1 MIYLAVEGCGY
12 RYTAMSKID
21 KDPRALYNEELHRQ
35 WRDAR
40 SDWDTESRKDID
52 FYLGNHFSAEESDEL
67 SQRNQADIPMDRI
80 SSAIEKFKAVLTSR
94 APAFTITPREDSD
107 VQVAT
112 LWRTIIGYIWQIS
125 DGDSQ
130 IKQAIHDYA
139 TTGIGY
145 LYAYIDGQSDFGR
158 GDVKFTYI
166 DPFRVYTSP
175 SSRDRWFS
183 DSDGIIL
190 STILTGEQVL
200 NLYPEL
206 GDQTDPE
213 TGEVIP
219 GIINDIS
226 GFSYDDE
233 DYPASQN
240 KNSITAF
247 TPSDVKDKDYFEV
260 KKYQILERFYKVK
273 VPFYRLIDIQSQE
286 ESILSPDEYMEFAEQ
301 NAEVLE
307 SGAFQVVEVLQN
319 RVKVCATLGEIVLYE
334 SILNTDE
341 YPIVPLP
348 NVWTGTPYPKSDVS
362 RARPMQRLLNKL
374 WSLALSHAQASA
386 GLKLLVPL
394 GSVDDVGQLEKDWAN
409 PNAVIEVDSSQGEP
423 HYPAPQPLA
432 GEFYKLIQQSE
443 FYIDFIF
450 GLPEMMHGFAEKAP
464 ETVKGTERMI
474 ALGTERPKSKL
485 RDIEFSM
492 NRLGKIIY
500 NLSKGHYTFQK
511 IFRLAQPNNN
521 ITEVMA
527 NYYTD
532 VSGAVLDM
540 KKDRHFL
547 DQHDIRIEPG
557 STMPSNKWAEL
568 NVYLEAY
575 QMGIVDKFEVLKK
588 NPEIFDKEGI
598 LMRTDEKQQM
608 MQQIQALEEQLKTLQ
623 GDLQT
628 AQRESVSDRKKVE
641 VEKFKS
647 RLAEVSSDAKADR
660 RVQRNKL
667 ENEVKLEVEKLARD
681 LERGSN
687 EVGSTPQD

>member
-1 MIYLAVEGCGY
+1 L
-12 RYTAMSKID
+12 SKID
-21 KDPRALYNEELHRQ
+21 KDPRALHNEELHRQ

-166 DPFRVYTSP
+166 DPFRVYASP

-213 TGEVIP
+213 TGEVIK
-219 GIINDIS
+219 GIIHDLS
-226 GFSYDDE
+226 GFSYGDE
-233 DYPASQN
+233 DYPAAQN
-240 KNSITAF
+240 KNSMTIF
-247 TPSDVKDKDYFEV
+247 TPSEVKDKDYFEV

-273 VPFYRLIDIQSQE
+273 VPFYRVIDTQSQE
-286 ESILSPDEYMEFAEQ
+286 ESILSPDEYAEFAEQ
-301 NAEVLE
+301 NQEVLE
-307 SGAFQVVEVLQN
+307 SGAFQIVEVLQN

-394 GSVDDVGQLEKDWAN
+394 GSVDDLGQLEKDWAN

-485 RDIEFSM
+485 RDIEFSV

-521 ITEVMA
+521 LTEVMA

-532 VSGAVLDM
+532 VSGAVMDM

-557 STMPSNKWAEL
+557 STMPTNKWAEL
-568 NVYLEAY
+568 NVYLEAF

-598 LMRTDEKQQM
+598 MQRTDEKQQM

-628 AQRESVSDRKKVE
+628 AQRESVSDRKRVE

-647 RLAEVSSDAKADR
+647 RLSEVSSDAKADR

-681 LERGSN
+681 LEKGS
-687 EVGSTPQD
+687 EEAGSIPQN